1 MSHFPRAKLNDTNLE
16 AYLRDILTRS
26 ADGHPMSRIDELM
39 PWTTP
44 GWCPVG
50 TLGAPYL
57 RTKSC

>member
-44 GWCPVG
+44 G
-50 TLGAPYL
+50 
-57 RTKSC
+57 